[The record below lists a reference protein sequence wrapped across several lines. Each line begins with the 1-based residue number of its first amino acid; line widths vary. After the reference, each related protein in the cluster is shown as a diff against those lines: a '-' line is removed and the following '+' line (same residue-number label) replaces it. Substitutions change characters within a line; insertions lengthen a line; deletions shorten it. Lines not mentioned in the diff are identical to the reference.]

1 MLVDSLAAPELTP
14 VALAVYGLARAP
26 PRPSHVDHP
35 RVLSVVLEDRM
46 TPTPPSSL
54 VRSRHRTYASTSP
67 DLPSQRRLRRRINA
81 AAAGTHATVVVDG
94 SGTLA
99 NAAARS
105 ASNPAGA
112 PGIAPAAAAA
122 ADDGS
127 ATL

>member
-1 MLVDSLAAPELTP
+1 MLVDSLAAPELAP

-46 TPTPPSSL
+46 TPTPSSSL
-54 VRSRHRTYASTSP
+54 VSVTAPNVRIDVIRP
-67 DLPSQRRLRRRINA
+67 CQRRLRRRINA

-112 PGIAPAAAAA
+112 PGIAPAPAAAA